1 MSTPDRPAPG
11 PQETDRSRQ
20 EDAAPLDPALAQ
32 MVEQLVLAAAATL
45 APHERKG
52 SRRVSLVED
61 MMRTALR
68 TLSDNTDLGQVKVME
83 RALKEMRSGYR
94 VFNRYKGVRKISIF
108 GSARTPEHHPD
119 YRAAHEFSTLMAA
132 EGWMAITGA
141 GLGIM
146 KAGHEGPQR
155 EASFGLSIR
164 LPFET
169 NANEIIKG
177 DPKLVSFKYF
187 FTRKL
192 MFVSHSDAVA
202 CFPGGF
208 GTMDEIFET
217 MTLIQTGKTHPL
229 PIVLVEGMGADG
241 KPNGYWQRWQKGVVD
256 NLLDAGWISQEDTSL
271 YEIASSP
278 ADGVARV
285 VRFYKRYHSSRYV
298 GDTFVVR
305 VKRPLSA
312 QQIEQLNDEFSHLVK
327 SGTVTQ
333 QMTPLE
339 GEDDHVH
346 LPRVAFHHTKRGF
359 GHVRR
364 FIDRMNEMPDEAP
377 A

>member
-1 MSTPDRPAPG
+1 MTPPDERAAFSAPEPA
-11 PQETDRSRQ
+11 RR
-20 EDAAPLDPALAQ
+20 EDAPALEPAIARQ
-32 MVEQLVLAAAATL
+32 VEALAEAAAAAL
-45 APHERKG
+45 APHESGG
-52 SRRVSLVED
+52 SRRANLVEE

-68 TLSDNTDLGQVKVME
+68 TLSDSVDLGQLKVME
-83 RALKEMRSGYR
+83 RALREMRSGYR

-108 GSARTPEHHPD
+108 GSARTPEDHPD
-119 YRAAHEFSTLMAA
+119 YRAASEFGALMAA

-177 DPKLVSFKYF
+177 DPKLVNFRYF

-208 GTMDEIFET
+208 GTMDELFET
-217 MTLIQTGKTHPL
+217 LTLIQTGKTHPL
-229 PIVLVEGMGADG
+229 PVVLVEGAGPDG
-241 KPNGYWQRWQKGVVD
+241 KPRGYWRRWEKGVVE
-256 NLLDAGWISQEDTSL
+256 NLIEAGWISHEDTSL
-271 YEIASSP
+271 YEIAESP
-278 ADGVARV
+278 ADAVARI
-285 VRFYKRYHSSRYV
+285 VRFYHRYHSSRYV

-305 VKRPLSA
+305 VKRPLSPR
-312 QQIEQLNDEFSHLVK
+312 QLEQINDEFSHLVK
-327 SGTVTQ
+327 SGSVTQ
-333 QMTPLE
+333 HLTPLE

-364 FIDRMNEMPDEAP
+364 FIDRMNEMPDEAG

>member
-1 MSTPDRPAPG
+1 MTQERRSEASDHADDRERGGLAP
-11 PQETDRSRQ
+11 EISEMADR
-20 EDAAPLDPALAQ
+20 L
-32 MVEQLVLAAAATL
+32 VEAAAAL
-45 APHERKG
+45 AHGADAHR
-52 SRRVSLVED
+52 SARRTALVED
-61 MMRTALR
+61 MVRSSLKV
-68 TLSDNTDLGQVKVME
+68 LEDGSDLGQVKVME
-83 RALKEMRSGYR
+83 RALREMRNAYR

-108 GSARTPEHHPD
+108 GSARTPETHPD
-119 YRAAHEFSTLMAA
+119 YHAAREFGRLMAA

-141 GLGIM
+141 GMGIM
-146 KAGHEGPQR
+146 KAGHEGPSR
-155 EASFGLSIR
+155 ESSFGLSIR

-177 DPKLVSFKYF
+177 DPKLINFKYF

-217 MTLIQTGKTHPL
+217 LTLIQTGKCHPM
-229 PIVLVEGMGADG
+229 PVVLVEGAGGDG
-241 KPNGYWQRWQKGVVD
+241 KPSGYWKRWEAGVVH
-256 NLLDAGWISQEDTSL
+256 NLVEAGWISPEDTSL
-271 YEIASSP
+271 YEIADGP
-278 ADGVARV
+278 ADAVARV
-285 VRFYKRYHSSRYV
+285 TRFYRRYHSSRYV

-305 VKRPLSA
+305 VKRALSRR
-312 QQIEQLNDEFSHLVK
+312 QVEELNDAFSHLVK
-327 SGTVTQ
+327 TGTVDQ
-333 QMTPLE
+333 HLGPLE

-364 FIDRMNEMPDEAP
+364 FIDRINEMPDEA
-377 A
+377 AG